1 MWRYTFLKKYGLM
14 YMTGLRIISLHIRE
28 ENSDKRYGRRDD
40 NATND
45 ERGWDIVNDVK
56 RRARERFVMSEREKA
71 AEAQRRQIGSYS
83 GDRVKKIAAKT
94 QEGDGHDGRL
104 RVAAYCRVSTDDIDQ
119 VISIELQKDEYQKKI
134 KENPAWEYMG
144 TYVDDGFSG
153 TNTEHRPG
161 FRLMMQAAMSGQ
173 LDVIIT
179 KSVSRFARN
188 LLDCIG
194 WVTRLQ
200 DANPPVKVIFEMEGI
215 DTLATTTNLILT
227 ILAVVAEEESHMKS
241 EAILLSLEWRFSR
254 GRFLTPR
261 LFGYD
266 LVKVEDGFGGYRKIL
281 KPVEAE
287 ARVVRWIYER
297 IVSGASLE
305 DIAARLTELEI
316 PTGGR
321 KKDKT
326 VNTVW
331 TGNRVAAL
339 VRNER
344 YCGDVLGRK
353 TYTPNYK
360 THKSK
365 KNNGKKNKY
374 FQSGHHEAIVSRT
387 LWNSAQRILNSR
399 KFGHD
404 GTYLPM
410 RIVKEGPLTGYISM
424 NPRWAGYTTDDYFR
438 MCNIAMGLAEGEAV
452 EDLENEYLPE
462 GGYRMDG
469 LMDDQGIQRIAR
481 ELTREEQAMKEKLE
495 GKGESAEEDA
505 AATRP
510 GRVFQIVRGDMF
522 SRITDPVM
530 RVTPST
536 ITCNRQCTGKL
547 PESSYVEILM
557 NPVERAIV
565 VRPCAEDDPNAVM
578 WRKDTGATYLCGILY
593 DIMGWDETYSY
604 KLPATVKTNGDE
616 TVLYFD
622 MDNYIG
628 RAIGRKTDEAIIPE
642 KRDRPQESEETKGF
656 FYGPDDSEP
665 QSVEE
670 IRAIEERLREARKA
684 ERRTFG
690 EPAFQFFS
698 GDAAVL
704 EGEGSL
710 MTEAVPVSAAPEIGE
725 EETEYLLL
733 EIMDDPPAFPYG
745 KVIYSTDD
753 IVAKGDKTG
762 GEGK

>member
-1 MWRYTFLKKYGLM
+1 M
-14 YMTGLRIISLHIRE
+14 
-28 ENSDKRYGRRDD
+28 
-40 NATND
+40 
-45 ERGWDIVNDVK
+45 NDVQ
-56 RRARERFVMSEREKA
+56 RRAQERLVMSEREKA

-83 GDRVKKIAAKT
+83 GDRVRKIAAKASDV
-94 QEGDGHDGRL
+94 EGREGRL

-134 KENPAWEYMG
+134 RENPAWEYMG

-161 FRLMMQAAMSGQ
+161 FRLMMQAAMEGR

-194 WVTRLQ
+194 WVTKLQ
-200 DANPPVKVIFEMEGI
+200 DADPPVKVIFEMEGI
-215 DTLATTTNLILT
+215 DTLATTSNLILT

-287 ARVVRWIYER
+287 ARVVRWIYGR

-305 DIAARLTELEI
+305 DIAARLTELDI

-331 TGNRVAAL
+331 TGTRVAAL
-339 VRNER
+339 ARNER

-360 THKSK
+360 THKSM

-399 KFGHD
+399 KFGHG

-438 MCNIAMGLAEGEAV
+438 MCSIAMGITGGEAV

-469 LMDDQGIQRIAR
+469 LMDDRGIQRIAR
-481 ELTREEQAMKEKLE
+481 ELTQEEQAMKEKLE
-495 GKGESAEEDA
+495 GRHEGVEENTSEA
-505 AATRP
+505 AP
-510 GRVFQIVRGDMF
+510 GQVFQIVRGEMF
-522 SRITDPVM
+522 SRINDPVM
-530 RVTPST
+530 RITPSS
-536 ITCNRQCTGKL
+536 INCNRQCTGKL
-547 PESSYVEILM
+547 PDCAFVEILL

-565 VRPCAEDDPNAVM
+565 VRPCAEGYPNAVM
-578 WRKDTGATYLCGILY
+578 WKRNIGATCLCGVLY

-604 KLPATVKTNGDE
+604 KLPATVKTGCGE
-616 TVLYFD
+616 TVLFFD
-622 MDNYIG
+622 MDNYVG
-628 RAIGRKTDEAIIPE
+628 RAIGRKTDEAVIPE
-642 KRDRPQESEETKGF
+642 KRERPQESEETKGF
-656 FYGPDDSEP
+656 FYGPNDSEP

-670 IRAIEERLREARKA
+670 IRAIEERLQKARKA

-690 EPAFQFFS
+690 EPAFQCFS
-698 GDAAVL
+698 VDAAVL

-710 MTEAVPVSAAPEIGE
+710 MTAAVPVSAVPEIGE
-725 EETEYLLL
+725 EETESLLH

-753 IVAKGDKTG
+753 IVSKGDKGDTVSTGDTVSRGDPVSKDDIASKCDKGDAVSQGDTVTQGDTVSKGKGNRTG